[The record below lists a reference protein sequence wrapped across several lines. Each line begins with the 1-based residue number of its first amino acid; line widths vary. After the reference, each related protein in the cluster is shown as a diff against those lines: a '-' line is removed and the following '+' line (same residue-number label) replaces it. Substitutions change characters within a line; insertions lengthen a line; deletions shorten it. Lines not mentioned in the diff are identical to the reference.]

1 MKTHKN
7 NQWRTSMQITTNR
20 HKASTSLVFSF
31 CNKKKQ
37 TNKKTV
43 EMHDCVRDRRTG
55 GFIRDH
61 ISMSEDWHEDMIFC
75 FCLAAFCMHCGGPIV
90 SLGLSESCR
99 HFLMRVW
106 YVDLFL
112 NSSPQVKFLIG
123 FRCCCYTVT
132 FFKILY

>member
-31 CNKKKQ
+31 CNKKNKQ
-37 TNKKTV
+37 TKKQWKCTTV
-43 EMHDCVRDRRTG
+43 SEIEGLG
-55 GFIRDH
+55 GSSGI
-61 ISMSEDWHEDMIFC
+61 ISPCQKTDMEIWFFC

-99 HFLMRVW
+99 HFLTRVW

-132 FFKILY
+132 FF